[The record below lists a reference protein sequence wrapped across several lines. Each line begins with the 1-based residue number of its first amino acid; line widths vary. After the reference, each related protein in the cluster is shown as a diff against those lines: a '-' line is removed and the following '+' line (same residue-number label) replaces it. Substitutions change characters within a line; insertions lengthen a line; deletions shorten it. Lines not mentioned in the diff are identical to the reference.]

1 MHEWRMHT
9 PDGRSLVAT
18 REKDAWIVRCGAAEA
33 QSPVLDVALI
43 EAIRADAEVVTH
55 SSKVD
60 YGPGHAPRPIASKTS
75 SSNANKRS

>member
-1 MHEWRMHT
+1 MHEWRTHT

-60 YGPGHAPRPIASKTS
+60 YGPWTRAQADRIEDEFEQSE
-75 SSNANKRS
+75 